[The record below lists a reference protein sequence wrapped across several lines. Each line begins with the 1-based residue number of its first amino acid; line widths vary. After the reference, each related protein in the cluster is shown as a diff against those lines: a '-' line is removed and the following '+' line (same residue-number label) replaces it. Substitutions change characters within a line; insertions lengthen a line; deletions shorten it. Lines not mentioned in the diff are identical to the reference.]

1 MAKQTVT
8 IDDLDQTPGA
18 REVHFSLDNYEYVV
32 DLNEKNLEELKT
44 ALAKYIEAATP
55 LGKVYR
61 ATPQRPTTAR
71 RRATADGPSTA
82 DMREWAKKNGHDVS
96 DRGRLNQDVI
106 DAYLSAH

>member
-18 REVHFSLDNYEYVV
+18 REVHFSLDNYEYVI
-32 DLNEKNLEELKT
+32 DLNDANLEELKG
-44 ALAKYIEAATP
+44 ALAKFIEAATP

-61 ATPQRPTTAR
+61 ATPQRPTAR
-71 RRATADGPSTA
+71 RRAAAEGPSTA

-96 DRGRLNQDVI
+96 DRGRLNQEVI

>member
-18 REVHFSLDNYEYVV
+18 REVHFSLDNYEYIV
-32 DLNEKNLEELKT
+32 DLNEKNLAELKEV
-44 ALAKYIEAATP
+44 LAKYIEVATP

-61 ATPQRPTTAR
+61 ATPQRPSVR
-71 RRATADGPSTA
+71 RRTAAEGPSTSE
-82 DMREWAKKNGHDVS
+82 MREWAKKNGHEVS
-96 DRGRLNQDVI
+96 DRGRLNQTVI

>member
-18 REVHFSLDNYEYVV
+18 REVHFSLDNFEYLI
-32 DLNEKNLEELKT
+32 DLNEKNLAALKE
-44 ALAKYIEAATP
+44 ALAKYIEVATP

-61 ATPQRPTTAR
+61 ATPQRPAAR
-71 RRATADGPSTA
+71 RRASADGPSTA
-82 DMREWAKKNGHDVS
+82 DMREWAKKNGHEVS
-96 DRGRLNQDVI
+96 DRGRLNQEVI

>member
-18 REVHFSLDNYEYVV
+18 REVHFSLDNYEYVI
-32 DLNEKNLEELKT
+32 DLNEKNLEQLKT
-44 ALAKYIEAATP
+44 VLAKYIEAATP

-61 ATPQRPTTAR
+61 ATPPRPINR
-71 RRATADGPSTA
+71 RRAALEGPSTA
-82 DMREWAKKNGHDVS
+82 EMREWAKKNGLDVS
-96 DRGRLNQDVI
+96 DRGRLNQEVI